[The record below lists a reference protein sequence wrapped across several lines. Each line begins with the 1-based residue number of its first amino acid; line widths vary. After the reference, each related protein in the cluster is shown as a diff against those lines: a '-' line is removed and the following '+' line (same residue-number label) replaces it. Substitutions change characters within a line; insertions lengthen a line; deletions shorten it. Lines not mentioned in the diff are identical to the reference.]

1 MSPAVY
7 ALIITNILIYGI
19 ERLMTYSVVLNF
31 ALWPYGEIRFDG
43 DTFELFR
50 PWQLVTY
57 SFLHD
62 PNSIV
67 HIVLN
72 LFALYAF
79 GGEVERTLGTRRFV
93 WMYGAAVLAAGITQ
107 LIVVT
112 MALNAGIGPVV
123 PTLGASGGV
132 MGVLLSFAMLFPHR
146 RIMLIF
152 PPIPM
157 PAWVL
162 VTAYAGIEL
171 ANGVFGSRT
180 GIAHFA
186 HLGGM
191 VGAFIALSAFGY
203 KRFQDTRRR

>member
-7 ALIITNILIYGI
+7 TLIIANIIAYG
-19 ERLMTYSVVLNF
+19 LMHLFGQSVIDLF
-31 ALWPYGEIRFDG
+31 ALWPYGDLPSYAGGSFA
-43 DTFELFR
+43 

-62 PNSIV
+62 PDSIV

-72 LFALYAF
+72 LYALYAF

-93 WMYGAAVLAAGITQ
+93 WMYGAAVIAAGICQ

-112 MALNAGIGPVV
+112 MAKSSGVA

-132 MGVLLSFAMLFPHR
+132 FGVLLAFGLLFPHR
-146 RIMLIF
+146 RVMLVI

-162 VTAYAGIEL
+162 VTLYAAMEL
-171 ANGVFGSRT
+171 ANGVFRSNT

-203 KRFQDTRRR
+203 KRYQDTRRG

>member
-1 MSPAVY
+1 MTPAVY
-7 ALIITNILIYGI
+7 ALIITNVLVYGI
-19 ERLMTYSVVLNF
+19 EKLMTQSMIDTF
-31 ALWPYGEIRFDG
+31 ALWPYGFVSFSGAE
-43 DTFELFR
+43 FR
-50 PWQLVTY
+50 PWQLITY

-62 PNSIV
+62 PASIV

-72 LFALYAF
+72 LYALYAF
-79 GGEVERTLGTRRFV
+79 GGEIERTLGTRRFV

-112 MALNAGIGPVV
+112 MSMHAGIRPV

-132 MGVLLSFAMLFPHR
+132 FGVLLSFGLLFPHR
-146 RIMLIF
+146 RVMLVI

-203 KRFQDTRRR
+203 KRFQDKRRG

>member
-7 ALIITNILIYGI
+7 ALIITNILVYGL
-19 ERLMTYSVVLNF
+19 ERLMTYSVVLHF
-31 ALWPYGEIRFDG
+31 ALWPYGEIPFDG
-43 DTFELFR
+43 ATFELFR

-57 SFLHD
+57 AFLHD
-62 PNSIV
+62 PDSIV

-72 LFALYAF
+72 LYALYAF
-79 GGEVERTLGTRRFV
+79 GGEIERTLGTRRFV

-132 MGVLLSFAMLFPHR
+132 FGVLLAFGLLFPHR
-146 RIMLIF
+146 RVMLVI

-162 VTAYAGIEL
+162 VTVYAGIEL

-203 KRFQDTRRR
+203 KRFQDKRRG

>member
-1 MSPAVY
+1 MTPAVY
-7 ALIITNILIYGI
+7 ALIITNVLVYGI
-19 ERLMTYSVVLNF
+19 ERLMPGAVITYF
-31 ALWPYGEIRFDG
+31 ALWPYGDIPYDSVGIIGE
-43 DTFELFR
+43 FR
-50 PWQLVTY
+50 PWQLITY

-62 PNSIV
+62 PDSLV

-72 LFALYAF
+72 LYALYAF
-79 GGEVERTLGTRRFV
+79 GGEIERTLGTRRFV
-93 WMYGAAVLAAGITQ
+93 WMYFAAVLAAGITQ

-112 MALNAGIGPVV
+112 MALQAGVSPV

-132 MGVLLSFAMLFPHR
+132 FGVLLAFGLLFPHR
-146 RIMLIF
+146 RVMLVI

-162 VTAYAGIEL
+162 VTVYAAIEL

-191 VGAFIALSAFGY
+191 VGAFIALSVFGY
-203 KRFQDTRRR
+203 KRFQDKRRG

>member
-7 ALIITNILIYGI
+7 ALIITNVLVYGI
-19 ERLMTYSVVLNF
+19 ERLMTQSVINTF
-31 ALWPYGEIRFDG
+31 ALWPYGAMSFSGAEFH
-43 DTFELFR
+43 
-50 PWQLVTY
+50 PWQLITY

-62 PNSIV
+62 PENIV

-72 LFALYAF
+72 LYALYAF
-79 GGEVERTLGTRRFV
+79 GGEIERTLGTRRFI

-112 MALNAGIGPVV
+112 MSLNAGMRPV
-123 PTLGASGGV
+123 PTMGASGGV
-132 MGVLLSFAMLFPHR
+132 FGVLLAFGLLFPHR
-146 RIMLIF
+146 RVMLII

-162 VTAYAGIEL
+162 VTVYAGIEL

-203 KRFQDTRRR
+203 KRFQDTRRG

>member
-7 ALIITNILIYGI
+7 SLIIANVIAYGLEHLLGQRVI
-19 ERLMTYSVVLNF
+19 DLF
-31 ALWPYGEIRFDG
+31 ALWPYGDLPLRGGGSI
-43 DTFELFR
+43 ELFA

-62 PNSIV
+62 PDGIA

-72 LFALYAF
+72 LYALYAF
-79 GGEVERTLGTRRFV
+79 GGEIERTLGTRRFV
-93 WMYGAAVLAAGITQ
+93 WLYGASVLAAGIAQ

-112 MALNAGIGPVV
+112 MAKSSGVI

-132 MGVLLSFAMLFPHR
+132 FGVLLAFGLLFPHR
-146 RIMLIF
+146 RVMLII

-162 VTAYAGIEL
+162 VTAYACIEL

-191 VGAFIALSAFGY
+191 VGAFIALSVFGY
-203 KRFQDTRRR
+203 KRFQDTRRG